1 MERRTTF
8 VGIGAGI
15 GAGPGAGPI
24 VRPASG
30 TIARPH
36 AAHRV
41 IAHLDFDAF
50 FAAVEENRDPSLRGK
65 PVIVGGGER
74 GVVSTA
80 NYVARRYGIHSAMP
94 LRTARRLCPHGVY
107 LTGHHRLYLDYS
119 RRLMAMLE
127 GYSPLVE
134 QMSLDE
140 AYLDLTGTER
150 LFGPPVRTARLI
162 QRRVAAE
169 LHLTISV
176 GLATNKLVA
185 KVASDHHKPAGFT
198 VVPPGTEAEFLAPLP
213 VERLPGVGP
222 ALLEQ
227 LRDRGVATVGDLA
240 RVPPHLL
247 RLSFGEWGE
256 LLAHRARG
264 EDLRRVTPHEEVKSI
279 SREYTF
285 EEDVSDVSLLE
296 STLVALTEDVCR
308 RLRRKRLEAR
318 TVTVKIRY
326 SDFVTHTCSRTLFR
340 PLDVDEAFF
349 KEVLALFR
357 TGRRRRYHLRL
368 VGVGL
373 SNLVPRAWQDDLF
386 DQELPLLRELDLK
399 LDTIREKYGKE
410 AVRRGAALPYCSS
423 NVAYTRTSERAVSSH
438 S

>member
-1 MERRTTF
+1 MLFGMEPR
-8 VGIGAGI
+8 
-15 GAGPGAGPI
+15 
-24 VRPASG
+24 
-30 TIARPH
+30 
-36 AAHRV
+36 AAYRV

-74 GVVSTA
+74 GVVATA
-80 NYVARRYGIHSAMP
+80 NYVARRYGVHSAMP

-107 LTGHHRLYLDYS
+107 LGGHHQLYHEYS
-119 RRLMAMLE
+119 RRLMAMLD

-140 AYLDLTGTER
+140 AYLDLTGTEQ

-162 QRRVAAE
+162 QQRVAEE
-169 LHLTISV
+169 LHLSISV

-185 KVASDHHKPAGFT
+185 KVASDYRKPAGFT
-198 VVPPGTEAEFLAPLP
+198 VVPPGREAEFLAPLP
-213 VERLPGVGP
+213 VEKLPGVGP

-227 LRDRGVATVGDLA
+227 LRDRGVVTVGDLA

-264 EDLRRVTPHEEVKSI
+264 EDLRRVTPREEVKSI
-279 SREYTF
+279 SREHTF

-296 STLVALTEDVCR
+296 SMLISLTEDVCR
-308 RLRRKRLEAR
+308 RLRHKRLEAR

-326 SDFVTHTCSRTLFR
+326 SDFVTHTCSHTLSR
-340 PLDVDEAFF
+340 PLDVDEVFF
-349 KEVLALFR
+349 EEVLALFR
-357 TGRRRRYHLRL
+357 QGRRRRYHLRL

-399 LDTIREKYGKE
+399 LDAIREKYGKE
-410 AVRRGAALPYCSS
+410 AVRRGAAL
-423 NVAYTRTSERAVSSH
+423 H
-438 S
+438 

>member
-1 MERRTTF
+1 MRR
-8 VGIGAGI
+8 GEI
-15 GAGPGAGPI
+15 I
-24 VRPASG
+24 VRPRA
-30 TIARPH
+30 PY
-36 AAHRV
+36 RV

-80 NYVARRYGIHSAMP
+80 NYIARRYGVHSAMP

-107 LTGHHRLYLDYS
+107 LSGHHSLYYEYS
-119 RRLMAMLE
+119 KRLMTMLDH
-127 GYSPLVE
+127 YSPLVE

-140 AYLDLTGTER
+140 AYVDLTGTEQ

-162 QRRVAAE
+162 QQRVAEE
-169 LHLTISV
+169 LRLSISV
-176 GLATNKLVA
+176 GVATNKLMA
-185 KVASDHHKPAGFT
+185 KVASDFQKPAGFV

-222 ALLEQ
+222 HLLEQ
-227 LRDRGVATVGDLA
+227 LRDRGVVTVGDLVK
-240 RVPPHLL
+240 VPPHLL

-264 EDLRRVTPHEEVKSI
+264 EDPRRVTPCEEVKSI
-279 SREYTF
+279 SREHTF
-285 EEDVSDVSLLE
+285 EEDVSDIGVLE

-326 SDFVTHTCSRTLFR
+326 SDFVTHTCSHTLRR

-349 KEVLALFR
+349 EEVLTLFR
-357 TGRRRRYHLRL
+357 EGRKRRYHLRL
-368 VGVGL
+368 LGVGL

-386 DQELPLLRELDLK
+386 DQELPLLRELDLR
-399 LDTIREKYGKE
+399 LDAIREKYGKD
-410 AVRRGAALPYCSS
+410 AVRRGAAHDIRGPFTNRVS
-423 NVAYTRTSERAVSSH
+423 AV
-438 S
+438 

>member
-1 MERRTTF
+1 MKGHE
-8 VGIGAGI
+8 I
-15 GAGPGAGPI
+15 I
-24 VRPASG
+24 VRP
-30 TIARPH
+30 R
-36 AAHRV
+36 AAYRA

-80 NYVARRYGIHSAMP
+80 NYIARRYGVHSAMP
-94 LRTARRLCPHGVY
+94 LRTARRLCPHAVY
-107 LTGHHRLYLDYS
+107 ITGHYKLYYEYS
-119 RRLMAMLE
+119 RRLMAILDR
-127 GYSPLVE
+127 YSPLVE

-140 AYLDLTGTER
+140 AYVDLTGTER
-150 LFGPPVRTARLI
+150 LFGPPVQTARLI
-162 QRRVAAE
+162 QERVADE
-169 LHLTISV
+169 LQLSISV

-185 KVASDHHKPAGFT
+185 KVASDYRKPAGFT
-198 VVPPGTEAEFLAPLP
+198 VVPPGGEAEFLAPLP

-222 ALLEQ
+222 HLLEQ
-227 LRDRGVATVGDLA
+227 LRDRGVVTVGDLA
-240 RVPPHLL
+240 RVPDHLL

-264 EDLRRVTPHEEVKSI
+264 EDPRQVVPYEEVKSI
-279 SREYTF
+279 SREHTF
-285 EEDVSDVSLLE
+285 DEDVSDTGVLE

-308 RLRRKRLEAR
+308 RLRGKRLEAR

-326 SDFVTHTCSRTLFR
+326 SDFVTHTCSRTLSR
-340 PLDVDEAFF
+340 PLDVDEVFF
-349 KEVLALFR
+349 EEVLDLFR
-357 TGRRRRYHLRL
+357 QGRKRRYRLRL

-399 LDTIREKYGKE
+399 LDAIREKYGKD
-410 AVRRGAALPYCSS
+410 AIRRGAAL
-423 NVAYTRTSERAVSSH
+423 AL
-438 S
+438 

>member
-1 MERRTTF
+1 MERQD
-8 VGIGAGI
+8 I
-15 GAGPGAGPI
+15 I
-24 VRPASG
+24 VRP
-30 TIARPH
+30 R
-36 AAHRV
+36 AAYRA

-50 FAAVEENRDPSLRGK
+50 FAAVEENLDPSLRGR

-80 NYVARRYGIHSAMP
+80 NYVARQYGVHSAMP

-107 LTGHHRLYLDYS
+107 LTGHHGLYREYS
-119 RRLMAMLE
+119 RRLMDILE

-140 AYLDLTGTER
+140 AYLDLTGTEK
-150 LFGPPVRTARLI
+150 LFGPPARTVKLI
-162 QRRVAAE
+162 QQRVADE
-169 LHLTISV
+169 LKLSISV

-185 KVASDHHKPAGFT
+185 KVASDYRKPAGFT
-198 VVPPGTEAEFLAPLP
+198 VVPPGREAEFLAPLA

-222 ALLEQ
+222 SLLEQ
-227 LRDRGVATVGDLA
+227 LHDRGVFTVGDLA
-240 RVPPHLL
+240 RVPDHLL

-264 EDLRRVTPHEEVKSI
+264 EDPRRVMPREEVKSI
-279 SREYTF
+279 SREHTF
-285 EEDVSDVSLLE
+285 EEDVSDISLLE
-296 STLVALTEDVCR
+296 STLVSLTEDVCR

-326 SDFVTHTCSRTLFR
+326 SDFVTHTCSHTLSR
-340 PLDVDEAFF
+340 PLDVDEVFF
-349 KEVLALFR
+349 EEVLSLFR
-357 TGRRRRYHLRL
+357 QGRRRRYHLRL
-368 VGVGL
+368 LGVGV

-399 LDTIREKYGKE
+399 LDAIRNKYG
-410 AVRRGAALPYCSS
+410 AAAIRRGAASPLEP
-423 NVAYTRTSERAVSSH
+423 VSK
-438 S
+438 

>member
-1 MERRTTF
+1 MEGRTTST
-8 VGIGAGI
+8 GP
-15 GAGPGAGPI
+15 GAGPGAGTI
-24 VRPASG
+24 VRP
-30 TIARPH
+30 R

-107 LTGHHRLYLDYS
+107 LTGHHQLYHDYS

-140 AYLDLTGTER
+140 ACLDLTGTER

-162 QRRVAAE
+162 QQRVADE
-169 LHLTISV
+169 LYLSISV

-185 KVASDHHKPAGFT
+185 KVASDYRKPAGFT
-198 VVPPGTEAEFLAPLP
+198 VVPPGEEAEFLAPLP

-222 ALLEQ
+222 TLLEQ
-227 LRDRGVATVGDLA
+227 LRERGVATVGDLA
-240 RVPPHLL
+240 RVPPYLL

-256 LLAHRARG
+256 MLAHRARG

-326 SDFVTHTCSRTLFR
+326 SDFVTHTCSHTLSR

-349 KEVLALFR
+349 EEVLALFR
-357 TGRRRRYHLRL
+357 QGRHRRYHLRL

-399 LDTIREKYGKE
+399 LDVIRERYGKE
-410 AVRRGAALPYCSS
+410 AVRRGAALPYC
-423 NVAYTRTSERAVSSH
+423 
-438 S
+438 

>member
-1 MERRTTF
+1 LSSNICSFILFVMEPR
-8 VGIGAGI
+8 
-15 GAGPGAGPI
+15 
-24 VRPASG
+24 
-30 TIARPH
+30 
-36 AAHRV
+36 AAYRV

-80 NYVARRYGIHSAMP
+80 NYVARRYGVHSAMP

-107 LTGHHRLYLDYS
+107 LTGHHQLYRDYS
-119 RRLMAMLE
+119 RRLMAILE

-134 QMSLDE
+134 QISLDE
-140 AYLDLTGTER
+140 AYVDLTGTER
-150 LFGPPVRTARLI
+150 LFGPPVKTARLI
-162 QRRVAAE
+162 QRRVAEE
-169 LHLTISV
+169 LRLSISV
-176 GLATNKLVA
+176 GMATNKLVA
-185 KVASDHHKPAGFT
+185 KVASDYRKPAGFT
-198 VVPPGTEAEFLAPLP
+198 AIPPGREAEFLAPLP
-213 VERLPGVGP
+213 VEKLPGVGP
-222 ALLEQ
+222 ALLGQ
-227 LRDRGVATVGDLA
+227 LHDRGVATVGDLA

-264 EDLRRVTPHEEVKSI
+264 EDLRRVTPREEVKSI
-279 SREYTF
+279 SREHTF
-285 EEDVSDVSLLE
+285 EEDVSDVSQLE
-296 STLVALTEDVCR
+296 STLVSLTEDVCR

-326 SDFVTHTCSRTLFR
+326 SDFVTHTCSHTLSR
-340 PLDVDEAFF
+340 SLDVDEIFF
-349 KEVLALFR
+349 EEVLALFR
-357 TGRRRRYHLRL
+357 QGRRRRYHLRL

-399 LDTIREKYGKE
+399 LDAIREKYGNE
-410 AVRRGAALPYCSS
+410 AVRRGAALPYCWPATA
-423 NVAYTRTSERAVSSH
+423 NTRTSDKAASSH
-438 S
+438 T

>member
-1 MERRTTF
+1 VNRAEGRR
-8 VGIGAGI
+8 
-15 GAGPGAGPI
+15 GPSSRYQI
-24 VRPASG
+24 TIRPRALYR
-30 TIARPH
+30 I
-36 AAHRV
+36 

-74 GVVSTA
+74 GVVATA
-80 NYVARRYGIHSAMP
+80 NYVARRYGVHSAMP

-107 LTGHHRLYLDYS
+107 LTGQHKLYHEYS
-119 RRLMAMLE
+119 KRLMAMLD

-134 QMSLDE
+134 QISLDE
-140 AYLDLTGTER
+140 AYIDLTGTEK

-162 QRRVAAE
+162 QQRVAEE
-169 LHLTISV
+169 LKLSISV
-176 GLATNKLVA
+176 GVATNKLVA
-185 KVASDHHKPAGFT
+185 KVASDFQKPAGFT
-198 VVPPGTEAEFLAPLP
+198 VVRPGEEADFLAPLT

-240 RVPPHLL
+240 RIPPHLL

-264 EDLRRVTPHEEVKSI
+264 EDPRRVMPREEVKSI
-279 SREYTF
+279 SREHTF
-285 EEDVSDVSLLE
+285 DEDVSDTGVLE
-296 STLVALTEDVCR
+296 STLIALTEDVCR

-326 SDFVTHTCSRTLFR
+326 SDFVTHTCSRTLSR
-340 PLDVDEAFF
+340 PLDVDEVFF
-349 KEVLALFR
+349 EEVLALFR
-357 TGRRRRYHLRL
+357 QGRRRRYHLRL
-368 VGVGL
+368 VGVGV

-399 LDTIREKYGKE
+399 LDAIRDKYGGN
-410 AVRRGAALPYCSS
+410 AIRRGAA
-423 NVAYTRTSERAVSSH
+423 ERR
-438 S
+438 

>member
-1 MERRTTF
+1 
-8 VGIGAGI
+8 
-15 GAGPGAGPI
+15 
-24 VRPASG
+24 
-30 TIARPH
+30 
-36 AAHRV
+36 
-41 IAHLDFDAF
+41 
-50 FAAVEENRDPSLRGK
+50 
-65 PVIVGGGER
+65 
-74 GVVSTA
+74 
-80 NYVARRYGIHSAMP
+80 
-94 LRTARRLCPHGVY
+94 VY
-107 LTGHHRLYLDYS
+107 LTGHHRLYLEYS
-119 RRLMAMLE
+119 RRLMAMLD

-150 LFGPPVRTARLI
+150 LFGSPVRTARFI
-162 QRRVAAE
+162 QRRVEDE
-169 LHLTISV
+169 LELTISV

-198 VVPPGTEAEFLAPLP
+198 VVPPGKEAEFLAPLP

-222 ALLEQ
+222 ALLEK

-240 RVPPHLL
+240 RVPSHLL

-264 EDLRRVTPHEEVKSI
+264 EDLRRVIPHEEVKSI
-279 SREYTF
+279 SREHTF

-296 STLVALTEDVCR
+296 STLIALTEDVCR
-308 RLRRKRLEAR
+308 RLRRRRLEAR

-326 SDFVTHTCSRTLFR
+326 SDFVTHTCSHTLSR
-340 PLDVDEAFF
+340 PLDVDETFF

-357 TGRRRRYHLRL
+357 QGRRRRYHLRL

-373 SNLVPRAWQDDLF
+373 SNLVQRAWQDDLF

-399 LDTIREKYGKE
+399 LDTIREKYGTQ
-410 AVRRGAALPYCSS
+410 AVRRGAALPYCSLGT
-423 NVAYTRTSERAVSSH
+423 VYMRTSERAASSH

>member
-1 MERRTTF
+1 MEGQEAYLQRDAPKA
-8 VGIGAGI
+8 AGLQ
-15 GAGPGAGPI
+15 PGAGAI
-24 VRPASG
+24 VRP
-30 TIARPH
+30 R
-36 AAHRV
+36 AAYRV

-80 NYVARRYGIHSAMP
+80 NYVARRYGVHSAMP

-107 LTGHHRLYLDYS
+107 LTGHHQLYHDYS
-119 RRLMAMLE
+119 RRLMAMLD

-140 AYLDLTGTER
+140 AYVDLTGTER

-162 QRRVAAE
+162 QQRVAEE
-169 LHLTISV
+169 LHLSISV

-185 KVASDHHKPAGFT
+185 KVASDYYKPAGFT
-198 VVPPGTEAEFLAPLP
+198 VVPSGKEAEFLAPLP
-213 VERLPGVGP
+213 VEKLPGVGP
-222 ALLEQ
+222 ALLKQ
-227 LRDRGVATVGDLA
+227 LRDRGVTSVGDLA
-240 RVPPHLL
+240 RVPAHLL

-264 EDLRRVTPHEEVKSI
+264 EDLRRVTPREEVKSI
-279 SREYTF
+279 SREHTF

-296 STLVALTEDVCR
+296 STLVSLTEDVCR
-308 RLRRKRLEAR
+308 RLRRKQLEAR

-326 SDFVTHTCSRTLFR
+326 SDFVTHTCSHTLSR
-340 PLDVDEAFF
+340 PLDVDEVFF
-349 KEVLALFR
+349 EEVLALFR
-357 TGRRRRYHLRL
+357 QGRRRRYHLRL

-399 LDTIREKYGKE
+399 LDAIREKYGKE
-410 AVRRGAALPYCSS
+410 AVRRGAALPYCWSATA
-423 NVAYTRTSERAVSSH
+423 NMRTSDRAASSH
-438 S
+438 I

>member
-1 MERRTTF
+1 MERQE
-8 VGIGAGI
+8 I
-15 GAGPGAGPI
+15 I
-24 VRPASG
+24 VRPRA
-30 TIARPH
+30 PY
-36 AAHRV
+36 RV

-50 FAAVEENRDPSLRGK
+50 FAAVEENRDPSLKGK

-74 GVVSTA
+74 GVVATA
-80 NYVARRYGIHSAMP
+80 NYVARQYGVHSAMP

-107 LTGHHRLYLDYS
+107 LTGHHQLYQDYS
-119 RRLMAMLE
+119 RRLMSMLE

-140 AYLDLTGTER
+140 AYVDLTGTEK
-150 LFGPPVRTARLI
+150 LFGPPARTARLI
-162 QRRVAAE
+162 QQRVADE
-169 LHLTISV
+169 LQLSISV

-185 KVASDHHKPAGFT
+185 KVASDYRKPAGFT
-198 VVPPGTEAEFLAPLP
+198 AVPPGREAEFLAPLP

-227 LRDRGVATVGDLA
+227 LRDRGVVTVGDLA
-240 RVPPHLL
+240 RVPAYLL

-264 EDLRRVTPHEEVKSI
+264 DDLRRVIPREEVKSI
-279 SREYTF
+279 SREHTF

-296 STLVALTEDVCR
+296 STLISLTEDVCR

-326 SDFVTHTCSRTLFR
+326 SDFVTHTCSRTLSR
-340 PLDVDEAFF
+340 PLDVDEMFF
-349 KEVLALFR
+349 QEVLSLFR
-357 TGRRRRYHLRL
+357 QGRRRRYHLRL
-368 VGVGL
+368 LGVGV

-399 LDTIREKYGKE
+399 LDAIRNKYGTD
-410 AVRRGAALPYCSS
+410 AIRRGAALP
-423 NVAYTRTSERAVSSH
+423 
-438 S
+438 